1 MHDKLTEV
9 DMKKMKD
16 ELYYRTVTLRH
27 ELLEEVKRTR
37 EYGDLS
43 ENYEYKA
50 AKDNQRKNESRIRY
64 LTGMINTAEVV
75 TNFETGNKIGLLS
88 LVKILFVED
97 EEEDDIQLVSTL
109 RVDIDKGYVS
119 IESPL
124 GKALMGHKPGDTV
137 TVKLEGGSS
146 YDVIVLEVGQG
157 EDKDLPIRQH

>member
-97 EEEDDIQLVSTL
+97 EEEEDIQLVSTL